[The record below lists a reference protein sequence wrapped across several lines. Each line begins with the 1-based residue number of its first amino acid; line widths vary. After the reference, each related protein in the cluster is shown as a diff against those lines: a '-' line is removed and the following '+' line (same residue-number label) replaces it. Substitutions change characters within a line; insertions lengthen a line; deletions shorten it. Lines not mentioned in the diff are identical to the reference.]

1 MEGIDH
7 TFLQELPEEY
17 RNELLQNEDLFRRNL
32 GQPPAPSNAPVAEA
46 QPMDTASFI
55 ATITDPALRLEVLSN
70 LDHATLASLPPSIL
84 AEARRAQNQIRYNR

>member
-1 MEGIDH
+1 
-7 TFLQELPEEY
+7 
-17 RNELLQNEDLFRRNL
+17 
-32 GQPPAPSNAPVAEA
+32 
-46 QPMDTASFI
+46 MDTASFI